1 MKLILCY
8 PPHIAPDAQ
17 HGQGREWYPIGI
29 ASLAAYIDSKYRD
42 IDIACLDLFD
52 LSYDESLNKITNE
65 MTENDINLVGFTLMT
80 EQRATVFNLCA
91 DLKQRVDDY
100 NSIANTTTQLRT
112 IVGGP
117 HASIMYQQIWDNYSQ
132 IDFIVVGEGE
142 KGLLRVIYNP
152 DVRGIVKEDQIEDLD
167 TLPLAIEG
175 LKFFKPGLKFKEY
188 PIVSSR
194 GCTDRC
200 TFCTTYIT
208 WKGYRVRSAYDI
220 FLEINKAKALGY
232 QYFKFH
238 DDSAT
243 ADMQNFLALCHMLK
257 DSKINFEITARADQ
271 LNEELVKALKIAGCV
286 KVALGLESGSEK
298 LRKSMGKKLDIALA
312 YQNVRL
318 LQTYGVHVH
327 GLFIVG
333 WPGETE
339 ETIEETRDMIK
350 ELRLDTFS
358 NLPGLMALPGNPIY
372 NKFKKDGWIDDSFW
386 LTPHAPPY
394 YTGEHNFETLN
405 YFSSRLRARDARV
418 LIAAVVNQEERVF
431 AEYLEHLDNMA
442 VPKDV
447 EVSRCFI
454 LHNSPDLKKYL
465 KPDEY
470 IEVDNN
476 LVHDMSHTWNIE
488 KFTFLADCKNKIV
501 EIANGA
507 HATHILWIDSDLLV
521 QPETLKHLLSLNV
534 DIVGEMFLTQ
544 WPGADRP
551 MPNAWHVDQYS
562 FYADPKMF
570 DTRGLYMVGGTGALI
585 LVNIRVYGDYI
596 NYKAVPNVSFSIWE
610 DRAFCIRA
618 ACGGYNIYFD
628 TRYPARHL
636 YTKEITDSYFNG
648 IIEAGGVKNGE

>member
-8 PPHIAPDAQ
+8 PPHVAPDEL
-17 HGQGREWYPIGI
+17 HGQGREWYPVGI
-29 ASLAAYIDSKYRD
+29 ASLAAYISTKHD
-42 IDIACLDLFD
+42 IDIVCLDLFD
-52 LSYDESLNKITNE
+52 LSYDTALNTIINE

-100 NSIANTTTQLRT
+100 NAIANTTTQVKT

-142 KGLLRVIYNP
+142 KGLDWVVNNP
-152 DVRGIVKEDQIEDLD
+152 DKKGIVKEGQVENLD
-167 TLPLAIEG
+167 ELPLAIEG
-175 LKFFKPGLKFKEY
+175 LKFFKPELKFKEY

-200 TFCTTYIT
+200 TFCTTYKT
-208 WKGYRVRSAYDI
+208 WHGYRIRSAHNI

-232 QYFKFH
+232 NYFKFH

-243 ADMQNFLALCHMLK
+243 ADIQNFTALCYMLC
-257 DSKINFEITARADQ
+257 DSRINFEITIRADQ
-271 LNEELVKALKIAGCV
+271 LNSDLVKALKMAGCV

-298 LRKSMGKKLDIALA
+298 LRKSMGKKLDMALA

-318 LQTYGVHVH
+318 LKTYGIHVH

-350 ELRLDTFS
+350 DLALDSFS
-358 NLPGLMALPGNPIY
+358 NLPGLMVLPGTPIY
-372 NKFKKDGWIDDSFW
+372 NKFVHDGWIDDNFW
-386 LTPHAPPY
+386 LTSKAPPY
-394 YTGEHNFETLN
+394 YTGEHNFDTLN
-405 YFSSRLRARDARV
+405 YFGLRLRAKDARV

-431 AEYLEHLDNMA
+431 EEYLFNLTNMYI
-442 VPKDV
+442 PKDV
-447 EVSRCFI
+447 EVSKCFI

-470 IEVDNN
+470 IEVNNN
-476 LVHDMSHTWNIE
+476 LVHDMSHTWTID
-488 KFTFLADCKNKIV
+488 KFAFLADMKNKIV
-501 EIANGA
+501 EIAKSA
-507 HATHILWIDSDLLV
+507 HATHILWVDSDLLV
-521 QPETLKHLLSLNV
+521 HPNTLKHLLNINT

-544 WPGADRP
+544 WSGADKP

-562 FYADPKMF
+562 FYADPKLF
-570 DTRGLYMVGGTGALI
+570 DTPGLFQVGGTGALI
-585 LVNIRVYGDYI
+585 LVNTNVYSEYV
-596 NYKAVPNVSFSIWE
+596 NYNVIPNISFSIWE

-618 ACGGYNIYFD
+618 AVMGYNIYFD
-628 TRYPARHL
+628 TKYPAKHL
-636 YTKEITDSYFNG
+636 YTKDIADKYFNG
-648 IIEAGGVKNGE
+648 IIKGGGASDGK